1 MTKLRRKPSPDLTAY
16 QWTGDENTIP
26 PWVKE
31 EGVKCSNNKLYV
43 PNPSGILVAELDDWV
58 VGRLPGDVYVVRAS
72 DREALFD
79 IIEEESSDA

>member
-1 MTKLRRKPSPDLTAY
+1 
-16 QWTGDENTIP
+16 
-26 PWVKE
+26 
-31 EGVKCSNNKLYV
+31 
-43 PNPSGILVAELDDWV
+43 

>member
-1 MTKLRRKPSPDLTAY
+1 MSKLRRKPSPDLTAY

-43 PNPSGILVAELDDWV
+43 PNL
-58 VGRLPGDVYVVRAS
+58 GRGQAPWGCLCRQGQ
-72 DREALFD
+72 
-79 IIEEESSDA
+79 